1 MDSSGLV
8 HMIRNNKMDELAL
21 VYNMFSRRPASFE
34 LLRKHLAE
42 FIINEG
48 NKLVAE
54 EVKNE
59 EFVTK
64 MIDLRERVS
73 SIQST
78 AMLKDTQIDM
88 TIKMAFEKVV
98 NVTNR
103 TAKALV
109 FYLDEMLKKDFK
121 NV

>member
-73 SIQST
+73 SVQST